1 MTKIVSAIEKVVY
14 SIEWVSE
21 WSGKMFS
28 WLILGMLAAMG
39 YEITA
44 RYIFNSPTIWAHEL
58 TTMLYGSFT
67 LLCGAY
73 AYLNDGHVR
82 MDAVYRLFSKRKKA
96 TADFFTG
103 LLVLGFLG
111 MFLYIT
117 GEHAAS
123 SWAHAEYS
131 TWSPWQPPL
140 GPFKTALAVAVLLL
154 LLQQIVWL
162 IRNFTIMINKKG
174 FLTEVSLKE
183 EY

>member
-1 MTKIVSAIEKVVY
+1 MAKITSAIEKVVH

-103 LLVLGFLG
+103 LLALGFLG
-111 MFLYIT
+111 TFLFVT
-117 GEHAAS
+117 GKHAVS
-123 SWAHAEYS
+123 SWVHAEYS
-131 TWSPWQPPL
+131 TWSPWAPPL
-140 GPFKTALAVAVLLL
+140 GPFKTAVAVAVLLL

-162 IRNFTIMINKKG
+162 IRNFAIMLNIKSS
-174 FLTEVSLKE
+174 LTKAPSKE
-183 EY
+183 AY

>member
-1 MTKIVSAIEKVVY
+1 MAKVISAIEKVVY

-21 WSGKMFS
+21 WSGKASS

-67 LLCGAY
+67 LLAGAY
-73 AYLNDGHVR
+73 TYLNDGHVR
-82 MDAVYRLFSKRKKA
+82 MDAVYRLFPRRKKA
-96 TADFFTG
+96 TADFFAG

-111 MFLYIT
+111 TFLFIT
-117 GEHAAS
+117 AKHAAK
-123 SWAHAEYS
+123 SWAYAEYS
-131 TWSPWQPPL
+131 TWSPWKPPL

-154 LLQQIVWL
+154 LLQQIAWL
-162 IRNFTIMINKKG
+162 IRNFTIMLNIKSS
-174 FLTEVSLKE
+174 LTKAPPKE
-183 EY
+183 AY